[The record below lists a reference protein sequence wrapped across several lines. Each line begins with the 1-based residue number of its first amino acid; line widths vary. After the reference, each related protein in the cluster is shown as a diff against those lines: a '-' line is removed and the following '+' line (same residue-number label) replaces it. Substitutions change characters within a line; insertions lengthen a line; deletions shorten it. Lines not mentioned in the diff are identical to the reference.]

1 MGTPGEEYVATICR
15 IYGDVYDDR
24 EEDSRIRGLDWVPGV
39 KAGHKSIAAFQKE
52 LEEVHGIRLSRT
64 KIQKILVTGG
74 CWTTERSREIQV
86 LYTELTRSQSGI
98 DPEQAVSLISQKLDV
113 SKPTVV
119 VNLPYINGVNG
130 LEQKSKNALRC
141 AKYRKRKQESTEQAA
156 NKAKITKF

>member
-1 MGTPGEEYVATICR
+1 MAYICR

-74 CWTTERSREIQV
+74 CWTTERSREIREMYEA
-86 LYTELTRSQSGI
+86 YTSPGGKGMA
-98 DPEQAVSLISQKLDV
+98 PEDAVRVIAGHLGLSRASVII
-113 SKPTVV
+113 
-119 VNLPYINGVNG
+119 NLPYGKGVYD
-130 LEQKSKNALRC
+130 LEDKSENAKRIEKC
-141 AKYRKRKQESTEQAA
+141 RARKRAGGRA
-156 NKAKITKF
+156 

>member
-1 MGTPGEEYVATICR
+1 MGTPGGEYVAYICR

-74 CWTTERSREIQV
+74 CWTTERSREIREMYEA
-86 LYTELTRSQSGI
+86 YTSPGGKGMA
-98 DPEQAVSLISQKLDV
+98 PEAAVRAIAGHLGLSRV
-113 SKPTVV
+113 SVII
-119 VNLPYINGVNG
+119 NLPYGKGVYD
-130 LEQKSKNALRC
+130 LEDKSENAKRIDRC
-141 AKYRKRKQESTEQAA
+141 RARKRAGGRA
-156 NKAKITKF
+156 

>member
-1 MGTPGEEYVATICR
+1 MGTPGEEYVAYICR

-74 CWTTERSREIQV
+74 CWTTERSREIREMYEA
-86 LYTELTRSQSGI
+86 YTSPGGKGMA
-98 DPEQAVSLISQKLDV
+98 PEAAVRAIAGHLGLSRV
-113 SKPTVV
+113 SVII
-119 VNLPYINGVNG
+119 NLPYGKGVYD
-130 LEQKSKNALRC
+130 LEDKSENAKRIEKC
-141 AKYRKRKQESTEQAA
+141 RARKRAGGRA
-156 NKAKITKF
+156 

>member
-1 MGTPGEEYVATICR
+1 MGTPGEEYVAYICR

-74 CWTTERSREIQV
+74 CWTTERSREIREMYDA
-86 LYTELTRSQSGI
+86 YTSPGGKGMAPEDAVRAIAGHLELSR
-98 DPEQAVSLISQKLDV
+98 VSVII
-113 SKPTVV
+113 
-119 VNLPYINGVNG
+119 NLPYGKGVYD
-130 LEQKSKNALRC
+130 LEDKSENAKRIDRC
-141 AKYRKRKQESTEQAA
+141 RARKRAGGRA
-156 NKAKITKF
+156 